1 MIGLD
6 GCCRVA
12 AMGES
17 RCRAGEL
24 SESCVSGR
32 ASWGDGELAER
43 ARRVAAG
50 VSAPAV
56 SASDACGE
64 GGARR
69 PSTAAAAGDSIAA
82 GIPLIIREGSRR
94 RELIAGIDAT
104 ISTKSSQ
111 VPAYACGIPRTLE
124 MQSKSLLASAH
135 QRQHIA
141 SESRRPDAS
150 TGLTV
155 DRSVENAVE
164 DGFVAEVPLV
174 LRWVLRAALDAKRA
188 VLLPCVIRTARGLRY
203 RNLRG
208 P

>member
-32 ASWGDGELAER
+32 ASWGDGELADLVRR
-43 ARRVAAG
+43 AAAG
-50 VSAPAV
+50 V

-82 GIPLIIREGSRR
+82 GIPLNYQGGEPA
-94 RELIAGIDAT
+94 AGINRWDRCYDQHT
-104 ISTKSSQ
+104 EFSS
-111 VPAYACGIPRTLE
+111 P
-124 MQSKSLLASAH
+124 SL
-135 QRQHIA
+135 
-141 SESRRPDAS
+141 
-150 TGLTV
+150 
-155 DRSVENAVE
+155 
-164 DGFVAEVPLV
+164 
-174 LRWVLRAALDAKRA
+174 
-188 VLLPCVIRTARGLRY
+188 
-203 RNLRG
+203 
-208 P
+208 

>member
-82 GIPLIIREGSRR
+82 GIPTNIKGS
-94 RELIAGIDAT
+94 AG
-104 ISTKSSQ
+104 
-111 VPAYACGIPRTLE
+111 GGNL
-124 MQSKSLLASAH
+124 SLGSMLRSAH
-135 QRQHIA
+135 RVLKSQRMRVGSQ
-141 SESRRPDAS
+141 E
-150 TGLTV
+150 
-155 DRSVENAVE
+155 
-164 DGFVAEVPLV
+164 
-174 LRWVLRAALDAKRA
+174 
-188 VLLPCVIRTARGLRY
+188 C
-203 RNLRG
+203 
-208 P
+208 

>member
-1 MIGLD
+1 MIGFD

-32 ASWGDGELAER
+32 ASWGDGELADLVRR
-43 ARRVAAG
+43 AAAG
-50 VSAPAV
+50 V

-82 GIPLIIREGSRR
+82 GIPTNIKGERRR
-94 RELIAGIDAT
+94 REGIAGIDAT

-111 VPAYACGIPRTLE
+111 IPAYACGI
-124 MQSKSLLASAH
+124 
-135 QRQHIA
+135 
-141 SESRRPDAS
+141 
-150 TGLTV
+150 
-155 DRSVENAVE
+155 
-164 DGFVAEVPLV
+164 
-174 LRWVLRAALDAKRA
+174 LRMLDATHANRCLLHSRA
-188 VLLPCVIRTARGLRY
+188 LSQGVTA
-203 RNLRG
+203 
-208 P
+208 

>member
-1 MIGLD
+1 MIGFD

-43 ARRVAAG
+43 ARRAAAG
-50 VSAPAV
+50 V

-82 GIPLIIREGSRR
+82 GIPTNIKGS
-94 RELIAGIDAT
+94 AG
-104 ISTKSSQ
+104 
-111 VPAYACGIPRTLE
+111 GGNL
-124 MQSKSLLASAH
+124 SLGSMLRSAH
-135 QRQHIA
+135 RVLKSQRMRVGSQ
-141 SESRRPDAS
+141 ER
-150 TGLTV
+150 
-155 DRSVENAVE
+155 
-164 DGFVAEVPLV
+164 
-174 LRWVLRAALDAKRA
+174 
-188 VLLPCVIRTARGLRY
+188 
-203 RNLRG
+203 
-208 P
+208 

>member
-82 GIPLIIREGSRR
+82 GIPTDIKVGPA
-94 RELIAGIDAT
+94 AGINMLG
-104 ISTKSSQ
+104 SML
-111 VPAYACGIPRTLE
+111 R
-124 MQSKSLLASAH
+124 SAH
-135 QRQHIA
+135 AFSKPQRM
-141 SESRRPDAS
+141 R
-150 TGLTV
+150 G
-155 DRSVENAVE
+155 SV
-164 DGFVAEVPLV
+164 
-174 LRWVLRAALDAKRA
+174 DAKNARCNRSLCLGKA
-188 VLLPCVIRTARGLRY
+188 EALEDTA
-203 RNLRG
+203 
-208 P
+208 

>member
-69 PSTAAAAGDSIAA
+69 PSTAAAAGDSMAA

-94 RELIAGIDAT
+94 RIN
-104 ISTKSSQ
+104 
-111 VPAYACGIPRTLE
+111 
-124 MQSKSLLASAH
+124 SLGSMLRSAH
-135 QRQHIA
+135 AFPNQQRM
-141 SESRRPDAS
+141 R
-150 TGLTV
+150 
-155 DRSVENAVE
+155 
-164 DGFVAEVPLV
+164 V
-174 LRWVLRAALDAKRA
+174 L
-188 VLLPCVIRTARGLRY
+188 G
-203 RNLRG
+203 
-208 P
+208 

>member
-1 MIGLD
+1 MIGFD

-32 ASWGDGELAER
+32 ASCGDGELADLVRR
-43 ARRVAAG
+43 AAAG
-50 VSAPAV
+50 V

-94 RELIAGIDAT
+94 RINSLGSMLRSA
-104 ISTKSSQ
+104 Q
-111 VPAYACGIPRTLE
+111 RVL
-124 MQSKSLLASAH
+124 KSLL
-135 QRQHIA
+135 
-141 SESRRPDAS
+141 
-150 TGLTV
+150 
-155 DRSVENAVE
+155 RSLGSQE
-164 DGFVAEVPLV
+164 
-174 LRWVLRAALDAKRA
+174 R
-188 VLLPCVIRTARGLRY
+188 
-203 RNLRG
+203 
-208 P
+208 